1 MKINWLVR
9 FKNKTFLAALL
20 ALIVTFIYDLLALI
34 GVAPSVDESVVMTL
48 VNSVLTILVG
58 IGVLTD
64 PTTAGIGDSERA
76 LTYTKPLK

>member
-76 LTYTKPLK
+76 LTYTKPQK

>member
-9 FKNKTFLAALL
+9 FKNKTFLAAFL

-34 GVAPSVDESVVMTL
+34 GIAPSVDESVVMTL

-76 LTYTKPLK
+76 LTYTKPQK

>member
-20 ALIVTFIYDLLALI
+20 ALIVTFVYDLMALI
-34 GVAPSVDESVVMTL
+34 GIVPSVDESVVMTL

-64 PTTAGIGDSERA
+64 PTTAGIGDSDRA
-76 LTYTKPLK
+76 LTYTKPQK

>member
-9 FKNKTFLAALL
+9 FKNKTFLAAFL
-20 ALIVTFIYDLLALI
+20 ALIVTFVYDLLALI
-34 GVAPSVDESVVMTL
+34 GIAPSVDESVVMTL

-76 LTYTKPLK
+76 LTYTKPQK